1 MRVLV
6 TGGAGYIGSHAV
18 RALLRA
24 GHEVV
29 VLDDLSTGHRAAVD
43 PGARLVVADLRDRG
57 ALCEALAGTDA
68 VVHFAARSVVGESVR
83 APLDY
88 WDVNV
93 TGSLALLRAMAEQG
107 VRRLVFSSTAATYG
121 IPERMPITEDVPQR
135 PINPYGA
142 SKLAV
147 ERAIRDLL
155 DADPRWSAAILRYF
169 NVAGCAADGSL
180 GEDHQPETHLVPLVL
195 QAAAGRRPH
204 VTLFGTDYD
213 TPDGTCIRDYVHV
226 EDLVAAHLVAL
237 DALRPGELRVHN
249 VGIGRGYSV
258 REVVASVRRVTGRDF
273 EVREG
278 PRRPGDPPRLV
289 TDPSSLVAELGWR
302 PRYTDLDAIVRTAW
316 AWALAHPAGYGDR
329 G

>member
-18 RALLRA
+18 RALADA

-43 PGARLVVADLRDRG
+43 GRARLFEADLRDRR
-57 ALCEALAGTDA
+57 ALDEVLPGVDA
-68 VVHFAARSVVGESVR
+68 VVHFAARSVVSESVR
-83 APLDY
+83 RPLDY
-88 WDVNV
+88 WDVNL
-93 TGSLALLRAMAEQG
+93 TGSLALLRAMSDHG

-121 IPERMPITEDVPQR
+121 IPDRMPITEDVDQR

-147 ERAIRDLL
+147 ERAIRDVL
-155 DADPRWSAAILRYF
+155 DADPTWSAAILRYF
-169 NVAGCAADGSL
+169 NVAGCASDGSL
-180 GEDHQPETHLVPLVL
+180 GEDHQPETHLLPIVL
-195 QAAAGRRPH
+195 QAAAGRRSH

-237 DALRPGELRVHN
+237 EALRPGDLRVHN

-258 REVVASVRRVTGRDF
+258 REVVDAVRRVTGRSFD
-273 EVREG
+273 VREG
-278 PRRPGDPPRLV
+278 ARRPGDPPSLV
-289 TDPSSLVAELGWR
+289 TDPSSLVGSLGWR
-302 PRYTDLDAIVRTAW
+302 PRHTDIDAIVRTAW
-316 AWALAHPAGYGDR
+316 AWVQAHPEGYGDR